1 MPERLQTY
9 QNGVEKSQCISI
21 QCGGHSIS
29 FQLDW
34 NLTQEHTPEHSQ
46 EGKND
51 SKSEMNKATRG
62 SPLPLRVNISQF
74 DHTRYTN

>member
-46 EGKND
+46 VLRTLGATMALIEIRTEIPVDDPKNI
-51 SKSEMNKATRG
+51 
-62 SPLPLRVNISQF
+62 RVF
-74 DHTRYTN
+74 